1 MSKELKCCPFCGG
14 KARFRIYDLKGYRG
28 NYEYIIR
35 CDNCNIQ
42 FKEDDVYQSKI
53 KARQKVIDKWNTRNP
68 IDRIVAELEQST
80 NNLTY
85 NDSKFG
91 RMTLDIPMVQLET
104 CKEIIRKGGAE

>member
-1 MSKELKCCPFCGG
+1 MSDTKLKPCPCCASDKVRETYITFVPALMCCECGLSISVPMDFKGKYKTEL
-14 KARFRIYDLKGYRG
+14 AR
-28 NYEYIIR
+28 
-35 CDNCNIQ
+35 
-42 FKEDDVYQSKI
+42 
-53 KARQKVIDKWNTRNP
+53 KWNTRKP

-85 NDSKFG
+85 HDSKFG